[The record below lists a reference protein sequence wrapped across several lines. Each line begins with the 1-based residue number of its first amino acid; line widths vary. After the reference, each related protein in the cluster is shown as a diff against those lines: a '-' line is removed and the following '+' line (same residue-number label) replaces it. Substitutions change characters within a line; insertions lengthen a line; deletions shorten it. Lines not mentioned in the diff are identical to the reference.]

1 MPDPVISEPLDEWVE
16 RVIDR
21 ALLKHAA
28 SCPVSHRVTKLEL
41 RFAVL
46 VAFMLG
52 SGVVGGAI
60 GSLLSKVT

>member
-1 MPDPVISEPLDEWVE
+1 MPEPEISEPLDEWVV
-16 RVIDR
+16 RVIDLC
-21 ALLKHAA
+21 LLKHAEN
-28 SCPVSHRVTKLEL
+28 CPLKARVSKLEL